1 MRKAKHVPFDA
12 SGATF
17 ANCNRSS
24 NISKHVMGG
33 LSMKL
38 ESLDELFLHELK
50 DLLSAEKQLVKALP
64 KMAKGASSDAL
75 RAALEEHLEQTK
87 GHVERLE
94 KVFKTLDKAPRAEHC
109 KGMEGLIEEGADLLE
124 EEGADAVK
132 DAALIGAAQRVEHY
146 EIAGYGTARSL
157 AELLGNEEA
166 MTLLQETLDEEKE
179 TDEKLTELAMS
190 EVNVEAE
197 TADKE

>member
-1 MRKAKHVPFDA
+1 
-12 SGATF
+12 
-17 ANCNRSS
+17 
-24 NISKHVMGG
+24 
-33 LSMKL
+33 MKL

-75 RAALEEHLEQTK
+75 RAAFEEHLEQTK